1 MNLLQIPLLIDPAVR
16 VIAEDVGRIAWNS
29 FLALVPLTLSFFLFN
44 RPRSRGFCW
53 ITYILLGASFIVGIK
68 KYNNGNFLVALQK
81 IFLSLWGVRIIFL
94 AIALGFMI
102 MLAIGERYLRSQ
114 QQNEAKFHRPERSLF
129 WWLGLFL
136 FIAFLPNA
144 PYILTDIIHFYEA
157 VRTLNSVWTLT
168 LIVVPIYILFIG
180 TGWFSYV
187 LALVNIDR
195 YLQKYRLERYASII
209 ELMLHLLCAIGIYIG
224 RFLRFNSWN
233 LVTQPKHFL
242 KVLPGELIGKFPL
255 VVILITF
262 LIITIFYGVCK
273 PAIDNFPLFAKE
285 PKLG

>member
-1 MNLLQIPLLIDPAVR
+1 MNLLQIPLLIDPAIR
-16 VIAEDVGRIAWNS
+16 VIAEDAGRIAWNS

-53 ITYILLGASFIVGIK
+53 ITYILLGLSFIVGIK
-68 KYNNGNFLVALQK
+68 KYNNGNFLIVLQK
-81 IFLSLWGVRIIFL
+81 IFISLWGVRIIFL
-94 AIALGFMI
+94 AIALGLAI
-102 MLAIGERYLRSQ
+102 LLAIGERYWRSPQ
-114 QQNEAKFHRPERSLF
+114 QDETKSDRQNRSLL

-168 LIVVPIYILFIG
+168 LIVVPIYIAFIG

-195 YLQKYRLERYASII
+195 YLQKYQLDRYTSIV
-209 ELMLHLLCAIGIYIG
+209 ELTLHLLCAIGIYIG

-255 VVILITF
+255 VVILIAF

-273 PAIDNFPLFAKE
+273 PAIDNLPLFAKE

>member
-1 MNLLQIPLLIDPAVR
+1 MNLLQIPLLIDPAIR

-53 ITYILLGASFIVGIK
+53 ITYILLGLSFIIGIK

-81 IFLSLWGVRIIFL
+81 IFASLWGVRIIFL
-94 AIALGFMI
+94 AIALGLMLI
-102 MLAIGERYLRSQ
+102 LAIGERYWRSQ
-114 QQNEAKFHRPERSLF
+114 WNDQTRADRPKHSLF

-195 YLQKYRLERYASII
+195 YLQKYRLDRYTSIV
-209 ELMLHLLCAIGIYIG
+209 ELILHLLCAIGIYIG
-224 RFLRFNSWN
+224 RFIRFNSWN
-233 LVTQPKHFL
+233 LVTQPKYFL

-262 LIITIFYGVCK
+262 LIITIFYAVCK
-273 PAIDNFPLFAKE
+273 PAIDNFPLFAKDPNLE
-285 PKLG
+285 